1 MTSHYDFL
9 VDRHSVPSRQLG
21 EPGPDAA
28 QLDALL
34 RAAVAVPDHGRM
46 EPFRFVRVA
55 GDDRARLG
63 EQLAAIARA
72 RDPDAPAAALDKDR
86 GRFSRA
92 PLVLVV
98 LARIVPE
105 HKVPEQEQLLSA
117 GCAAFNLLHAAH
129 ALGFGAQWLTG
140 WPAYDAQART
150 AMGVAPD
157 ERVVGFIHVGT
168 PHGERDAPKPR
179 PLPKLSDLPR

>member
-63 EQLAAIARA
+63 EQLAAITRA

-92 PLVLVV
+92 PLVLIV

-168 PHGERDAPKPR
+168 PHGERDAPKSR

>member
-1 MTSHYDFL
+1 MGAIQL
-9 VDRHSVPSRQLG
+9 VG
-21 EPGPDAA
+21 
-28 QLDALL
+28 
-34 RAAVAVPDHGRM
+34 
-46 EPFRFVRVA
+46 
-55 GDDRARLG
+55 
-63 EQLAAIARA
+63 
-72 RDPDAPAAALDKDR
+72 
-86 GRFSRA
+86 
-92 PLVLVV
+92 
-98 LARIVPE
+98 
-105 HKVPEQEQLLSA
+105 
-117 GCAAFNLLHAAH
+117 